1 MLSFDFKITSYSL
14 SLYRILSRLSTFS
27 FSTCIRELSGMRKF
41 SFGQEKKEEEEI
53 TMLQKPIIV
62 EYYITQQN

>member
-1 MLSFDFKITSYSL
+1 
-14 SLYRILSRLSTFS
+14 
-27 FSTCIRELSGMRKF
+27 MRKF